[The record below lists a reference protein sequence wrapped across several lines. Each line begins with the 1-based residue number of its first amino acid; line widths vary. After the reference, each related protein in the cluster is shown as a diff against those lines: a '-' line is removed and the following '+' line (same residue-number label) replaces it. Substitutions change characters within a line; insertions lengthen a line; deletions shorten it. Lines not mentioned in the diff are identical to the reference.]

1 MDLLQEF
8 EAAIEIEFAKNLQ
21 DFEEQQRLPLD
32 ERVAKGVTMT
42 NLQVEMEF
50 YDGLP
55 NPYCVPLQG
64 SNKYIMNVKVFC
76 DNNIS
81 KFKEGNS
88 IVLSNGPYRF
98 EMDIKEDSTED
109 STENFILSHKSY
121 YHMNRYPNIDSINYP
136 KNNWDI
142 NGVNVDVSTKLLLT
156 AAEVLQKN
164 ETTRLKIENFL
175 NGRTKNTYQGY
186 SQKVG
191 YLNDS
196 QNTAYLNAI
205 NASDY
210 CIIQGPPG
218 TGKTETIGNI
228 VKHLVDCGLKVF
240 VTAPTHTAINNCL
253 NAVASK
259 IQDNTKVIKIGEKAS
274 NKEVQENPFVA
285 KKERVTHSGY
295 VNNENFSQK
304 GIAIGST
311 AYSLCYPGSK
321 KLDGWKFDVCIIDE
335 AAQLS
340 IPLSIAA
347 MCRTGKYVFVGDH
360 KQLDPIIPKGSNN
373 EMFAESVFSRLA
385 RIYPNEIN
393 LLNTTYRLNQS
404 LMKIP
409 NTLFYNN
416 LLQSANSTYEDNKR
430 YKGNHHAEILN
441 SEPHKLIL
449 HNVFDSNGR
458 SPHEAKLVAE
468 LVSDLL
474 QNCVNIKDIGI
485 MSPFRAQV
493 REIKKELKKM
503 LPRSISKPFDTLLV
517 DTVDGM
523 QGQERDYIIYS
534 YANSHP
540 LRSMRRLD
548 FFYSPNRLNVAITR
562 AIKKCFV
569 ISNYKVFDIID
580 EELKDQEE
588 YRAIK
593 DSLEI
598 FKRYKSMAST
608 VEINQT
614 NEDEW

>member
-1 MDLLQEF
+1 MDVLKEF
-8 EAAIEIEFAKNLQ
+8 QAAIEIEFAKNHEE
-21 DFEEQQRLPLD
+21 FKEQQKLPLD

-42 NLQVEMEF
+42 NLRVEMEF
-50 YDGLP
+50 YEGIP
-55 NPYCVPLQG
+55 NQWCYPLSG
-64 SNKYIMNVKVFC
+64 SEEYISSVKIFC

-81 KFKEGNS
+81 KFKEGS
-88 IVLSNGPYRF
+88 SVVLSNGSYSF
-98 EMDIKEDSTED
+98 EMDIEED
-109 STENFILSHKSY
+109 STENFILK
-121 YHMNRYPNIDSINYP
+121 PNDFNVKHCYIDSDNYP
-136 KNNWDI
+136 RNNWEINAVNTDI
-142 NGVNVDVSTKLLLT
+142 STRLLLT
-156 AAEVLQKN
+156 AAEVLKN
-164 ETTRLKIENFL
+164 DDATLRKIENFL
-175 NGRTKNTYQGY
+175 NGRTKNNYQGY

-196 QNTAYLNAI
+196 QNTAYLKAI
-205 NASDY
+205 NASDF

-228 VKHLVDCGLKVF
+228 AKHLVDCGLKVF

-259 IQDNTKVIKIGEKAS
+259 IKDNTKVIKIGEKAS

-285 KKERVTHSGY
+285 KKSRLTYAGY
-295 VNNENFSQK
+295 FGNANYSQN

-321 KLDGWKFDVCIIDE
+321 KLDGWNFDVCIIDE

-347 MCRTGKYVFVGDH
+347 MIHTRKYIFVGDH

-373 EMFAESVFSRLA
+373 EMFAESIFSRLA
-385 RIYPNEIN
+385 RIYSNEIN
-393 LLNTTYRLNQS
+393 LLNISYRLNKS
-404 LMKIP
+404 LIRIP
-409 NTLFYNN
+409 NILFYSN
-416 LLQSANSTYEDNKR
+416 LLQSADTTQEDKTKYMCNN
-430 YKGNHHAEILN
+430 YSEILN
-441 SEPHKLIL
+441 SDSHKLIL
-449 HNVFDSNGR
+449 HNTFDGVHR
-458 SPHEAKLVAE
+458 SKFEAELVAK

-474 QNCVNIKDIGI
+474 QNGVNIKDIGI

-493 REIKKELKKM
+493 REIKKEVKNV
-503 LPRSISKPFDTLLV
+503 LPRSIFKPFDTLLV

-534 YANSHP
+534 FANSHP
-540 LRSMRRLD
+540 LESKRRLD

-580 EELKDQEE
+580 DELREHKGYEE
-588 YRAIK
+588 IK
-593 DSLEI
+593 DNLDI
-598 FKRYKSMAST
+598 FKRYKLMAST

-614 NEDEW
+614 DDNEW

>member
-1 MDLLQEF
+1 MDVLKEF
-8 EAAIEIEFAKNLQ
+8 QAAIEIEFAKNLEE
-21 DFEEQQRLPLD
+21 FKEQQKLPLD

-42 NLQVEMEF
+42 NLRVGMEF
-50 YDGLP
+50 YDDLP
-55 NPYCVPLQG
+55 NPWCATLHG
-64 SNKYIMNVKVFC
+64 SNKYIKTVKVFC

-88 IVLSNGPYRF
+88 VVLSNGSYRF
-98 EMDIKEDSTED
+98 EMDIEED
-109 STENFILSHKSY
+109 STENFILVHKSY
-121 YHMNRYPNIDSINYP
+121 YQMNRYPNIDSTNYP
-136 KNNWDI
+136 KNNWEI
-142 NGVNVDVSTKLLLT
+142 NAVNVNISTKLLLT
-156 AAEVLQKN
+156 AAEVLQVN
-164 ETTRLKIENFL
+164 EATRIKIENFL
-175 NGRTKNTYQGY
+175 NGRTKNTYQDY

-196 QNTAYLNAI
+196 QNTAYLKAI
-205 NASDY
+205 NASDF

-228 VKHLVDCGLKVF
+228 AKHLIDCGLKVF

-259 IQDNTKVIKIGEKAS
+259 IKDNTKVIKIGEKAS

-285 KKERVTHSGY
+285 KKSRVTYAGY
-295 VNNENFSQK
+295 VNNANFSQK

-347 MCRTGKYVFVGDH
+347 MSRTGKYIFVGDH

-373 EMFAESVFSRLA
+373 EMFAESIFSRLA

-393 LLNTTYRLNQS
+393 LLNTSYRLNKS

-416 LLQSANSTYEDNKR
+416 LLQSATTTQEDTAR
-430 YKGNHHAEILN
+430 YQGKHHSEILN
-441 SEPHKLIL
+441 SDSHKLIM
-449 HNVFDSNGR
+449 HNVFDANGR

-474 QNCVNIKDIGI
+474 QNGVNIKDIGI

-493 REIKKELKKM
+493 REIKKEVKKV
-503 LPRSISKPFDTLLV
+503 LPRSISKPFDILLV

-534 YANSHP
+534 FANSHP
-540 LRSMRRLD
+540 LESMRRLD

-580 EELKDQEE
+580 DELRDHDVYEE
-588 YRAIK
+588 IK
-593 DSLEI
+593 VSLDI
-598 FKRYKSMAST
+598 FKKYKAMAST
-608 VEINQT
+608 AVINQA
-614 NEDEW
+614 DDKEW

>member
-1 MDLLQEF
+1 MDVLKEF
-8 EAAIEIEFAKNLQ
+8 QAAIEIEFAKNLEE
-21 DFEEQQRLPLD
+21 FKEQQKLPLD

-42 NLQVEMEF
+42 NLRVEMEF
-50 YDGLP
+50 YDGTP
-55 NPYCVPLQG
+55 NQWCYQLSG
-64 SNKYIMNVKVFC
+64 SEEYISSVKIFC

-81 KFKEGNS
+81 KFKEGS
-88 IVLSNGPYRF
+88 SVVLSNGSYRF
-98 EMDIKEDSTED
+98 EMDIEED
-109 STENFILSHKSY
+109 STENFILK
-121 YHMNRYPNIDSINYP
+121 PNDFNVKYCYIDSDNYP
-136 KNNWDI
+136 RNNWEINAVNTDI
-142 NGVNVDVSTKLLLT
+142 STRLLLT
-156 AAEVLQKN
+156 AAEVLKN
-164 ETTRLKIENFL
+164 NDATLRKIENFL
-175 NGRTKNTYQGY
+175 NGRTKNNYQGY
-186 SQKVG
+186 SQKVD

-196 QNTAYLNAI
+196 QNTAYLKAI
-205 NASDY
+205 NASDF

-228 VKHLVDCGLKVF
+228 AKHLVDCGLKVF

-259 IQDNTKVIKIGEKAS
+259 IKDNTKVIKIGEKAS
-274 NKEVQENPFVA
+274 NKEVQENSFVA
-285 KKERVTHSGY
+285 KKSRVSYAGY
-295 VNNENFSQK
+295 VNNANFSQK

-347 MCRTGKYVFVGDH
+347 MCRTGKYIFVGDH

-373 EMFAESVFSRLA
+373 EMFAESIFSRLA

-393 LLNTTYRLNQS
+393 LLNISYRLNKS

-416 LLQSANSTYEDNKR
+416 LLQSATITQEDNTR
-430 YKGNHHAEILN
+430 YQGNHHSEILN
-441 SEPHKLIL
+441 SDSHKLIL
-449 HNVFDSNGR
+449 HNVFDANGR

-474 QNCVNIKDIGI
+474 ENGVNIADIGI

-493 REIKKELKKM
+493 REIKKEVKKV

-534 YANSHP
+534 FANSHP
-540 LRSMRRLD
+540 LESMRRLD

-580 EELKDQEE
+580 DELRNHEE
-588 YRAIK
+588 YEEIK
-593 DSLEI
+593 YSLDI
-598 FKRYKSMAST
+598 FKRYKMMAST

-614 NEDEW
+614 DDNEW

>member
-1 MDLLQEF
+1 MDVLKEF
-8 EAAIEIEFAKNLQ
+8 QAAIEIEFAKNLE
-21 DFEEQQRLPLD
+21 DFKGQQKLPLD
-32 ERVAKGVTMT
+32 ERVAKGVTMS
-42 NLQVEMEF
+42 NLRVEMEF
-50 YDGLP
+50 YDELP
-55 NPYCVPLQG
+55 NHWCSQLSG
-64 SNKYIMNVKVFC
+64 SKEYIFAVKIFC
-76 DNNIS
+76 ENNIS
-81 KFKEGNS
+81 KFKEGS
-88 IVLSNGPYRF
+88 SVVLSNGAYRF
-98 EMDIKEDSTED
+98 EMDIEED
-109 STENFILSHKSY
+109 STENFILK
-121 YHMNRYPNIDSINYP
+121 PNDFNVKHCYIDIDNYP
-136 KNNWDI
+136 KNNWEI
-142 NGVNVDVSTKLLLT
+142 NAVNKNISTKLLLT
-156 AAEVLQKN
+156 AADVLKN
-164 ETTRLKIENFL
+164 NPATLLKIENFL

-196 QNTAYLNAI
+196 QNTAYLKAI
-205 NASDY
+205 NASDF

-228 VKHLVDCGLKVF
+228 VKHLVDAGLKVF

-259 IQDNTKVIKIGEKAS
+259 IKDNTKVIKIGEKAS
-274 NKEVQENPFVA
+274 NKEVQENPYLG
-285 KKERVTHSGY
+285 KKSRVTYTGY
-295 VNNENFSQK
+295 VGNANFSQK

-347 MCRTGKYVFVGDH
+347 MCRTGKYIFVGDH

-373 EMFAESVFSRLA
+373 EMFAESIFSRLA

-393 LLNTTYRLNQS
+393 LLNTSYRLNKS

-409 NTLFYNN
+409 NTLFYDN
-416 LLQSANSTYEDNKR
+416 LLQSAITTLEDNTR
-430 YKGNHHAEILN
+430 YQGNHHAEILN

-449 HNVFDSNGR
+449 HNVFDANGR

-474 QNCVNIKDIGI
+474 QNGVNIKDIGI

-493 REIKKELKKM
+493 REIKKEVKKV
-503 LPRSISKPFDTLLV
+503 LPRTISKPFDTLLV

-534 YANSHP
+534 FANSHP
-540 LRSMRRLD
+540 LESMRRLD

-580 EELKDQEE
+580 EELREHEE
-588 YRAIK
+588 YEAIK
-593 DSLEI
+593 NSLEI
-598 FKRYKSMAST
+598 FKRYKAMAST
-608 VEINQT
+608 IEINET
-614 NEDEW
+614 DNPEW

>member
-1 MDLLQEF
+1 MHVLKEF
-8 EAAIEIEFAKNLQ
+8 QAAIEIEFAKNLE
-21 DFEEQQRLPLD
+21 DFKEQQKLPLD

-42 NLQVEMEF
+42 NLSVEMEF
-50 YDGLP
+50 FDDVP
-55 NPYCVPLQG
+55 NQYCRQLSG
-64 SNKYIMNVKVFC
+64 SNEYIFNVKIIC

-81 KFKEGNS
+81 KFKEGS
-88 IVLSNGPYRF
+88 SVVLSNGSYRF
-98 EMDIKEDSTED
+98 EMDIEED
-109 STENFILSHKSY
+109 STENFLLK
-121 YHMNRYPNIDSINYP
+121 PNDFNVKQCYIDRNNYP
-136 KNNWDI
+136 KNNWEINAVNTDI
-142 NGVNVDVSTKLLLT
+142 STRLLLT
-156 AAEVLQKN
+156 AAEVLKN
-164 ETTRLKIENFL
+164 NPTTLLKIENFL
-175 NGRTKNTYQGY
+175 NGRTKNTYQGFL
-186 SQKVG
+186 QEVG
-191 YLNDS
+191 YLNTS
-196 QNTAYLNAI
+196 QNKAYLKAI
-205 NASDY
+205 NASDF

-228 VKHLVDCGLKVF
+228 AKHLVDCGLKVF

-259 IQDNTKVIKIGEKAS
+259 IKDNTKVIKIGEKAS
-274 NKEVQENPFVA
+274 NKEVQENPYVG
-285 KKERVTHSGY
+285 KKSRVTYAGY
-295 VNNENFSQK
+295 INNANYSQK

-347 MCRTGKYVFVGDH
+347 MCRTGKYIFVGDH
-360 KQLDPIIPKGSNN
+360 KQLDPIIPKGSIN
-373 EMFAESVFSRLA
+373 EMFAESIFSRLA

-393 LLNTTYRLNQS
+393 LLNTSYRLNKS

-416 LLQSANSTYEDNKR
+416 LLQSATTTQEDYTR
-430 YKGNHHAEILN
+430 YQGNHHAEILN

-449 HNVFDSNGR
+449 HNVFDANGR
-458 SPHEAKLVAE
+458 SPHEAKLVAD

-474 QNCVNIKDIGI
+474 QNGVNIKDIGI

-493 REIKKELKKM
+493 REIKKEVKKV
-503 LPRSISKPFDTLLV
+503 LPRTISKPFDTLLV

-534 YANSHP
+534 FANSHP
-540 LRSMRRLD
+540 LESMRRLD

-580 EELKDQEE
+580 DELKNHEE
-588 YRAIK
+588 YHAIK
-593 DSLEI
+593 DSLDV
-598 FKRYKSMAST
+598 FKRYKAMAST

-614 NEDEW
+614 DDTEW

>member
-1 MDLLQEF
+1 M
-8 EAAIEIEFAKNLQ
+8 
-21 DFEEQQRLPLD
+21 
-32 ERVAKGVTMT
+32 
-42 NLQVEMEF
+42 
-50 YDGLP
+50 
-55 NPYCVPLQG
+55 
-64 SNKYIMNVKVFC
+64 
-76 DNNIS
+76 
-81 KFKEGNS
+81 
-88 IVLSNGPYRF
+88 
-98 EMDIKEDSTED
+98 
-109 STENFILSHKSY
+109 
-121 YHMNRYPNIDSINYP
+121 
-136 KNNWDI
+136 
-142 NGVNVDVSTKLLLT
+142 
-156 AAEVLQKN
+156 
-164 ETTRLKIENFL
+164 
-175 NGRTKNTYQGY
+175 
-186 SQKVG
+186 
-191 YLNDS
+191 
-196 QNTAYLNAI
+196 
-205 NASDY
+205 
-210 CIIQGPPG
+210 
-218 TGKTETIGNI
+218 
-228 VKHLVDCGLKVF
+228 F

-259 IQDNTKVIKIGEKAS
+259 IKDNTKVIKIGEKAS

-285 KKERVTHSGY
+285 KKSRVTYSGY
-295 VNNENFSQK
+295 VNNANFSQN

-347 MCRTGKYVFVGDH
+347 MCRTGKYIFVGDH

-373 EMFAESVFSRLA
+373 EMFAESIFSRLA

-393 LLNTTYRLNQS
+393 LLNTSYRLNKS

-416 LLQSANSTYEDNKR
+416 LLQSASSTQEDNSR
-430 YKGNHHAEILN
+430 YQGNHHMEILN

-449 HNVFDSNGR
+449 HNVFDANGR

-468 LVSDLL
+468 LVADLL
-474 QNCVNIKDIGI
+474 QNGVNIKDIGI

-493 REIKKELKKM
+493 REIKKEVKKV

-523 QGQERDYIIYS
+523 QGQEREYIIYS
-534 YANSHP
+534 FANSHP
-540 LRSMRRLD
+540 LESMRRLD

-580 EELKDQEE
+580 EELRDHEE
-588 YRAIK
+588 YDAIK

-614 NEDEW
+614 NEDKW

>member
-1 MDLLQEF
+1 MDLLKEF
-8 EAAIEIEFAKNLQ
+8 EAAIQIELTKNLQ

-42 NLQVEMEF
+42 NLRVEMEF
-50 YDGLP
+50 FEGLP
-55 NPYCVPLQG
+55 NQWCHPLPSSQR
-64 SNKYIMNVKVFC
+64 YISSVKVIC

-81 KFKEGNS
+81 KFKEGNP
-88 IVLSNGPYRF
+88 VRLSYGSREF
-98 EMDIKEDSTED
+98 IMEVEED
-109 STENFILSHKSY
+109 STENFILK
-121 YHMNRYPNIDSINYP
+121 PNDFNVSSCYIEYATYP
-136 KNNWDI
+136 KNNWEINTEKVDI
-142 NGVNVDVSTKLLLT
+142 GTKLLLT
-156 AAEVLQKN
+156 AADVLKN
-164 ETTRLKIENFL
+164 NPATLQKIENFL
-175 NGRTKNTYQGY
+175 NGKTKNSFQGY
-186 SQKVG
+186 SQKLG

-196 QNTAYLNAI
+196 QNTAYLKAI
-205 NASDY
+205 NASDF

-228 VKHLVDCGLKVF
+228 VNYLVDSGLKVF

-253 NAVASK
+253 NAIASK
-259 IQDNTKVIKIGEKAS
+259 IKDNTKVIKIGEKAS

-285 KKERVTHSGY
+285 KKSRVTYSGY
-295 VNNENFSQK
+295 INNTNFSQK

-347 MCRTGKYVFVGDH
+347 MCRTGKYIFVGDH

-373 EMFAESVFSRLA
+373 EMFAESIFSRLA
-385 RIYPNEIN
+385 RIYRNEIN
-393 LLNTTYRLNQS
+393 LLNTSYRLNKS
-404 LMKIP
+404 LIKIP
-409 NTLFYNN
+409 NTLFYQD
-416 LLQSANSTYEDNKR
+416 LLQSSSTTQEDNTR
-430 YKGNHHAEILN
+430 YQGKHHPEILN
-441 SEPHKLIL
+441 SESHKLIL
-449 HNVFDSNGR
+449 HNVFDGNHR

-474 QNCVNIKDIGI
+474 LNGVNIKDIGI
-485 MSPFRAQV
+485 ISPFRAQV
-493 REIKKELKKM
+493 REIKNEVKKI
-503 LPRSISKPFDTLLV
+503 LPKSISKPFDTMLV

-523 QGQERDYIIYS
+523 QGQEREYIIYS
-534 YANSHP
+534 FANSHP
-540 LRSMRRLD
+540 LLSMRRLD

-580 EELKDQEE
+580 EELRDHEE
-588 YRAIK
+588 YEAIK